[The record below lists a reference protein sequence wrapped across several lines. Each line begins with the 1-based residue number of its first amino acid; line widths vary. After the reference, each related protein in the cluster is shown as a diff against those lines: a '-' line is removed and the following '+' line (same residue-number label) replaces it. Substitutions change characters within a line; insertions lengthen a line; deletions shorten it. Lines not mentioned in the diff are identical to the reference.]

1 MLFLG
6 VANHALSPLMVAIK
20 EFIAG
25 RKISNEYNSQ
35 LERDQKE
42 DLRKKIEDAGKQ
54 VDTALVNAYSTVLKF
69 SVKNGLQTFTVKQF
83 RETLDGQINNNV
95 FDALKTEE
103 WLLDKVGLGTLRTNN
118 LLPTVEQSIK
128 VKDVYEAF
136 IRFDDKPMI
145 TDAEAVK
152 ASLIKYCF
160 EGQICIAAGDGKE
173 FTKYYLKENVPFLD
187 VGDSSYWLLD
197 KSLKPAPA
205 PIDVPGPTP
214 PTPPTG
220 VEEPTT
226 DPSPVG
232 GIVKEFENI
241 TISGSVPLDRYTE
254 LFNYFIKPF
263 AMNGNKVD
271 IEVSF
276 KIKASESSPLT
287 EAKQHYKSAKEA
299 AKQLGLKFEEKPK

>member
-1 MLFLG
+1 LTL
-6 VANHALSPLMVAIK
+6 LMVAVK
-20 EFIAG
+20 EYIACK
-25 RKISNEYNSQ
+25 KISDEYNSQ

-42 DLRKKIEDAGKQ
+42 DLRKKIEDASKQ

-83 RETLDGQINNNV
+83 RETLDGQINYNV

-103 WLLDKVGLGTLRTNN
+103 WLLDKVGMGTLRNNN

-128 VKDVYEAF
+128 VKDIYEAF

-205 PIDVPGPTP
+205 PIETPGPIP

-220 VEEPTT
+220 GGETTT
-226 DPSPVG
+226 DPTPVDG
-232 GIVKEFENI
+232 TVKEFENI

-254 LFNYFIKPF
+254 LFNYFITPF

-287 EAKQHYKSAKEA
+287 EAKQQYKSAKEA
-299 AKQLGLKFEEKPK
+299 AKQLGLKFEEKNK